1 MKKFIQFSGIVILIV
16 MFSTEIFCETYQD
29 RMTVNF
35 VDSSKPGLLRI
46 NGSGDITVE
55 GYNGKEVIIRTES
68 EIENLMSPPEDEKA
82 KGLRRISGSKFH
94 VSTIEDE
101 NSIVINR
108 GYDKKINI
116 FVQVPFNTSLIL
128 GSGNIR
134 TVDLTGLRISEKK
147 ELEEKEKELKDQTED
162 LKDQTE
168 ELKEK
173 EKELEKYQGEYGE
186 YFSGIAKS
194 IIVPV
199 ATGLFGFGSVLEGD
213 IEVKNISG
221 EIEIN
226 AVEGNVTLVDITGGV
241 AVNSV
246 EGNLLVNFKD
256 LEMKESMY
264 FSTVEGDIDVTLPSD
279 LKANLVLRT
288 VDGEM
293 YTDFDIEISRYVEK
307 DKEDKKSKVTI
318 GTSTGFN
325 TVFNNM
331 SFGWG
336 GISNTVSGKING
348 GGPVINM
355 TTVEGNIYM
364 RKGK

>member
-1 MKKFIQFSGIVILIV
+1 MNKFIQFSGIVILII

-35 VDSSKPGLLRI
+35 VDSSKPGLLRM

-68 EIENLMSPPEDEKA
+68 VIENLISPPQDEKA

-94 VSTIEDE
+94 VSTVEDE

-108 GYDKKINI
+108 TIDKEIDI
-116 FVQVPFNTSLIL
+116 FIQVPFNTSLIL
-128 GSGNIR
+128 GSGSRRIGNSP
-134 TVDLTGLRISEKK
+134 GLRISEKK
-147 ELEEKEKELKDQTED
+147 ELEEKAKELK
-162 LKDQTE
+162 E
-168 ELKEK
+168 EEKKLKEK
-173 EKELEKYQGEYGE
+173 LKELEKNQGELGKHYQRS
-186 YFSGIAKS
+186 FNIVTS
-194 IIVPV
+194 IPSVISSV
-199 ATGLFGFGSVLEGD
+199 FGFGSVLEGD

-226 AVEGNVTLVDITGGV
+226 AVEGNITLVDITGGV

-246 EGNLLVNFKD
+246 VGNLLVNFKD
-256 LEMKESMY
+256 LKMKESMY
-264 FSTVEGDIDVTLPSD
+264 FSTVEGEIDVTLPSD
-279 LKANLVLRT
+279 LNANLVLRT
-288 VDGEM
+288 VEGEM
-293 YTDFDIEISRYVEK
+293 YTDFDIEINRYVEK
-307 DKEDKKSKVTI
+307 DKEDKESKVTH
-318 GTSTGFN
+318 GTSTGFQDI
-325 TVFNNM
+325 FI
-331 SFGWG
+331 GWG
-336 GISNTVSGKING
+336 RNTNTVSGKING

>member
-1 MKKFIQFSGIVILIV
+1 MKKFVQLSGVVILMI

-35 VDSSKPGLLRI
+35 SNPSKSGLLRI
-46 NGSGDITVE
+46 SGSGDITIE
-55 GYNGKEVIIRTES
+55 GYKGKEVIIRTKS
-68 EIENLMSPPEDEKA
+68 EIENLMSPPQDEKA
-82 KGLRRISGSKFH
+82 KGLRQISGSKFH
-94 VSTIEDE
+94 VSTVEDE

-134 TVDLTGLRISEKK
+134 TGDFTGLRISEKK
-147 ELEEKEKELKDQTED
+147 ELKEKAKE

-173 EKELEKYQGEYGE
+173 EKELEKFQGELGEHGE
-186 YFSGIAKS
+186 YLRGIAKS

-226 AVEGNVTLVDITGGV
+226 AVEGNITLTDISGGV
-241 AVNSV
+241 SVNSV
-246 EGNLLVNFKD
+246 DGDLLVNFKD

-293 YTDFDIEISRYVEK
+293 YTDFDIEISSYIEKEK
-307 DKEDKKSKVTI
+307 DKNKNTVTVK
-318 GTSTGFN
+318 TSTG
-325 TVFNNM
+325 FNNM

-336 GISNTVSGKING
+336 GNTNTVSGKING
-348 GGPVINM
+348 GGPVIRMN
-355 TTVEGNIYM
+355 TVEGNIYI